1 MEFVMAFS
9 IIMPRGAGLSRG
21 LTNFDF
27 AMIVF
32 LVL

>member
-21 LTNFDF
+21 LTNFN
-27 AMIVF
+27 IVN
-32 LVL
+32 LKVI